1 MTVDL
6 IQRTSVDE
14 LRSHSSHVRGDPSVL
29 DTSRELSL
37 WELIYPIVVAYLIM
51 MMMMMVIVMMAK
63 TTRMMMMM
71 MSIIDEQ

>member
-6 IQRTSVDE
+6 IQRTCIDE

-51 MMMMMVIVMMAK
+51 MMMVIVMMAK
-63 TTRMMMMM
+63 TTRMMMM
-71 MSIIDEQ
+71 SIIDEQ